1 MCEEIHKGV
10 GNALCS
16 TINALCNN
24 KMKITT
30 HKIKFI
36 QKNRRMRLHDKGCV
50 KLTWIKENIYAKQ

>member
-10 GNALCS
+10 GNALYS
-16 TINALCNN
+16 TINALCKN

-36 QKNRRMRLHDKGCV
+36 QIKKEKNEA
-50 KLTWIKENIYAKQ
+50 T

>member
-36 QKNRRMRLHDKGCV
+36 QKNR
-50 KLTWIKENIYAKQ
+50 